1 MNLEVRRGEAVG
13 VVGSNGSGKSTLLL
27 ALAGIIQPS
36 EGVVEVSGHVSTL
49 LSLQA
54 GFDSDLS
61 GRENIALAGALM
73 GIDHKVMDEITP
85 SIISFADIGAFIDAP
100 MKTYSSGMR
109 ARVGFSI
116 ATAVDPDILLLDEV
130 LQTGDN
136 KFKQKSRRRIAE
148 VLRSAKAVVMV
159 THDMSWITA
168 FCTRAI
174 LLDRG
179 RIVAEGD
186 PVEIAEMHEESAD
199 ARRKA
204 ERKKKQAI
212 KRGAAPATNVRKAR
226 RERTIE
232 ELAVGVVGAPATA
245 PSDRRRRTAA
255 IRARRRQRD
264 GSIGGRD
271 YRPRCRV
278 PETCEARHGRS
289 RSRAPALAREARR
302 AAGRGRDVAI
312 ARDAHRLRTA
322 AEPPTGPCHAGAN
335 ARGAGPDGRRPA
347 RRALVRSHLT
357 AQTRS
362 SAPPSARRPA
372 AAPASPRRGRA

>member
-1 MNLEVRRGEAVG
+1 MAPPTGDVAIRAVTLGVRYNLNFTKKTKLRTTFANLLRPERRSRGHFWALRDVNLEVRRGEAVG
-13 VVGSNGSGKSTLLL
+13 VIGSNGSGKSTLLL

-36 EGVVEVSGHVSTL
+36 EGVVEVNGHVSTL

-159 THDMSWITA
+159 THDMSWITG

-186 PVEIAEMHEESAD
+186 PEEIAEIHEESAD
-199 ARRKA
+199 LRRKA

-226 RERTIE
+226 RERSMD
-232 ELAVGVVGAPATA
+232 ELAVGVVGAPATV
-245 PSDRRRRTAA
+245 PSEQATPNGSDPGTPGAN
-255 IRARRRQRD
+255 
-264 GSIGGRD
+264 GKWSIGGRD
-271 YRPRCRV
+271 DRPRCR
-278 PETCEARHGRS
+278 CSRDRGGRACRGRS
-289 RSRAPALAREARR
+289 RSSLDLA
-302 AAGRGRDVAI
+302 G
-312 ARDAHRLRTA
+312 H
-322 AEPPTGPCHAGAN
+322 
-335 ARGAGPDGRRPA
+335 RRPS
-347 RRALVRSHLT
+347 RVPRATEV
-357 AQTRS
+357 
-362 SAPPSARRPA
+362 
-372 AAPASPRRGRA
+372 

>member
-1 MNLEVRRGEAVG
+1 MDEETLARIAEAEEDAPDADEFELHVAPPTGDVAIRAATLGVRYNLNFTKKTKLRTTFANLLRPERRSRGHFWALRDVNLEVRRGEAVG

-73 GIDHKVMDEITP
+73 GIDHKVMEEITP

-136 KFKQKSRRRIAE
+136 KFKEKSRRRIAE

-159 THDMSWITA
+159 THDMSWITG

-186 PVEIAEMHEESAD
+186 PDEIAEMHEQSAD
-199 ARRKA
+199 LRRKA

-212 KRGAAPATNVRKAR
+212 KRGAAPAANVRKAR
-226 RERTIE
+226 RERSID
-232 ELAVGVVGAPATA
+232 ELAVGVVGVPTTVPSDQATPNGSDPGSPATNGKAPAEGTA
-245 PSDRRRRTAA
+245 D
-255 IRARRRQRD
+255 QE
-264 GSIGGRD
+264 GGAS
-271 YRPRCRV
+271 
-278 PETCEARHGRS
+278 EA
-289 RSRAPALAREARR
+289 
-302 AAGRGRDVAI
+302 
-312 ARDAHRLRTA
+312 A
-322 AEPPTGPCHAGAN
+322 AEE
-335 ARGAGPDGRRPA
+335 
-347 RRALVRSHLT
+347 
-357 AQTRS
+357 
-362 SAPPSARRPA
+362 PA
-372 AAPASPRRGRA
+372 AAAPGGRPT

>member
-1 MNLEVRRGEAVG
+1 MDEETLARIAEAEREAPDADEFGLHVPTPTGDVAIRAANLGVRYNLNFTKKTKLRTTFANLLRPERRSRGHFWALRDVNLEVRRGEAVG

-61 GRENIALAGALM
+61 GRENIALAGAHM
-73 GIDHKVMDEITP
+73 GIDHKVMEEITP

-136 KFKQKSRRRIAE
+136 KFKEKSRRRIAE

-159 THDMSWITA
+159 THDMSWITG

-186 PVEIAEMHEESAD
+186 PEEIAEIHEESAD
-199 ARRKA
+199 LRRKA

-212 KRGAAPATNVRKAR
+212 KRGAAPAANVRKAR
-226 RERTIE
+226 RERSID
-232 ELAVGVVGAPATA
+232 ELAVGVVGAPATV
-245 PSDRRRRTAA
+245 PSDQVTPNGSEHGTPNANGNRGADAA
-255 IRARRRQRD
+255 D
-264 GSIGGRD
+264 GTTDHDAG
-271 YRPRCRV
+271 V
-278 PETCEARHGRS
+278 PET
-289 RSRAPALAREARR
+289 
-302 AAGRGRDVAI
+302 VA
-312 ARDAHRLRTA
+312 
-322 AEPPTGPCHAGAN
+322 EE
-335 ARGAGPDGRRPA
+335 
-347 RRALVRSHLT
+347 
-357 AQTRS
+357 
-362 SAPPSARRPA
+362 PA
-372 AAPASPRRGRA
+372 AAAPGARST

>member
-1 MNLEVRRGEAVG
+1 
-13 VVGSNGSGKSTLLL
+13 
-27 ALAGIIQPS
+27 
-36 EGVVEVSGHVSTL
+36 
-49 LSLQA
+49 
-54 GFDSDLS
+54 
-61 GRENIALAGALM
+61 M
-73 GIDHKVMDEITP
+73 GIDHKVMEEITP

-179 RIVAEGD
+179 RIVAVGD

-204 ERKKKQAI
+204 ERKQKRAI

-226 RERTIE
+226 RERTIK
-232 ELAVGVVGAPATA
+232 ELAVGVVGATA
-245 PSDRRRRTAA
+245 PAKPKRASAAGHRPWGSGTNGNAPAEGPKGPAVSRRRRGGARHRVVWLSA
-255 IRARRRQRD
+255 PRRRGRKLSREAALHHGLCVQRT
-264 GSIGGRD
+264 SE
-271 YRPRCRV
+271 RPS
-278 PETCEARHGRS
+278 EARKRFW
-289 RSRAPALAREARR
+289 RRMVCRAHETVPQARASVVPQREADIRPF
-302 AAGRGRDVAI
+302 GRPD
-312 ARDAHRLRTA
+312 ARTTTQRC
-322 AEPPTGPCHAGAN
+322 TGPDAVSVRL
-335 ARGAGPDGRRPA
+335 RGAG
-347 RRALVRSHLT
+347 
-357 AQTRS
+357 
-362 SAPPSARRPA
+362 
-372 AAPASPRRGRA
+372 PASPRRALA

>member
-1 MNLEVRRGEAVG
+1 MDDEAALERIADAESEAPDADEFALHVPAPTGDVAIRAVNLGVRYNLHFTKKTKLRTTFANMLRPERRSRGHFWALRGIDLEVRRGEAVG

-73 GIDHKVMDEITP
+73 GIDHKVMEEITP

-136 KFKQKSRRRIAE
+136 TFKQKSRRRIAE

-174 LLDRG
+174 LLDHG

-186 PVEIAEMHEESAD
+186 PDEIAELHEESAG

-226 RERTIE
+226 RERSMD
-232 ELAVGVVGAPATA
+232 ELAVGIVGVPGPNGSDTGADPAPT
-245 PSDRRRRTAA
+245 P
-255 IRARRRQRD
+255 
-264 GSIGGRD
+264 
-271 YRPRCRV
+271 
-278 PETCEARHGRS
+278 
-289 RSRAPALAREARR
+289 
-302 AAGRGRDVAI
+302 
-312 ARDAHRLRTA
+312 
-322 AEPPTGPCHAGAN
+322 AEP
-335 ARGAGPDGRRPA
+335 RDEE
-347 RRALVRSHLT
+347 
-357 AQTRS
+357 
-362 SAPPSARRPA
+362 PA
-372 AAPASPRRGRA
+372 AAATRGQRSA